1 MTTANDT
8 KLSGGVYTLLSTPF
22 NEDGSLFDS
31 HSMSREIDYILEGG
45 VDGLVACGKAGEF
58 EGMNLNE
65 IEQVLDHVLEHV
77 NGRVPVGMGIISV
90 DLDDAMK
97 AAKIASRKGAS
108 FAMVKKRSYKDLHSF
123 FLKIADEIPVML
135 YDMTNEGKLNMQRD
149 VLPIVND
156 CDRIAALKVS
166 GDIGS
171 FEVLKHETLSIPA
184 LCGSDMYSL
193 ITYLCGSDGVIA
205 GSAAVMP
212 DHEVVLYK
220 LVKAEKW
227 DEAREHFYNKM
238 LPLIIFIT
246 PDPYAFSVAKH
257 LLKWKGI
264 IDHATTRPP
273 YPKADDWHLE
283 EVKKLAIKLKIIE
296 K

>member
-1 MTTANDT
+1 MTIANDI
-8 KLSGGVYTLLSTPF
+8 KLKGGVYTLLLTPF
-22 NEDGSLFDS
+22 NEDGSLFDP
-31 HSMSREIDYILEGG
+31 HSMSRQIDYILESG
-45 VDGLVACGKAGEF
+45 VDGLVTCGKAGEF

-65 IEQVLDHVLEHV
+65 IEEVLDFVLGHV

-90 DLDDAMK
+90 DLNDAMK
-97 AAKIASRKGAS
+97 AAKIASRKGAN
-108 FAMVKKRSYKDLHSF
+108 FAMVKKRSYNDLHSF
-123 FLKIADEIPVML
+123 FLKVADEIPVML
-135 YDMTNEGKLNMQRD
+135 YDMTNEGKLSMLHD
-149 VLPIVND
+149 ILPIVND

-171 FEVLKHETLSIPA
+171 FDVLRHEANSIPA

-212 DHEVVLYK
+212 HHEVILYK

-227 DEAREHFYNKM
+227 NEAREHFYNKM
-238 LPLIIFIT
+238 LPLITFIT

-264 IDHATTRPP
+264 IDHATTRLP

-283 EVKKLAIKLKIIE
+283 EIKKLATKLEIID

>member
-1 MTTANDT
+1 MTKGSDIQ
-8 KLSGGVYTLLSTPF
+8 LSGGVYTLLSTPF
-22 NEDGSLFDS
+22 SEDGSKFDPQ
-31 HSMSREIDYILEGG
+31 SMSRLIDYILDGG
-45 VDGLVACGKAGEF
+45 VHGLVACGKAGEF

-65 IEQVLDHVLEHV
+65 IEAVLDHVLEHV
-77 NGRVPVGMGIISV
+77 NGRVPVGMGIISL
-90 DLDDAMK
+90 DLDEGMK

-123 FLKIADEIPVML
+123 FLKIAEEVPVML
-135 YDMTNEGKLNMQRD
+135 YDMTNEGRLNMQKD
-149 VLPIVND
+149 VLPIIRD

-171 FEVLKHETLSIPA
+171 YEVLKHESLSIPA

-193 ITYLCGSDGVIA
+193 ITYIAGSDGVIA

-212 DHEVVLYK
+212 DHEVVLYD
-220 LVKAEKW
+220 LVQEKKW
-227 DEAREHFYNKM
+227 DEARAHFYENM
-238 LPLIIFIT
+238 IPLITFIT

-257 LLKWKGI
+257 ILQWKGI

-283 EVKKLAIKLKIIE
+283 EIKKLAQTLKIIE
-296 K
+296 